1 MNDLLQEII
10 VNDWFQLIS
19 TVGLVIAWIVDRR
32 KRKVDFN
39 TSRVSMLDNIDD
51 LYDKF
56 SERFKKEYQALLLKV
71 ERLEKD
77 LEEAN
82 TNRENLMRRVE
93 GFERQSLTDKQLISE
108 LTAKVDKQQETI
120 ESQKLRINQL
130 ERSRV

>member
-1 MNDLLQEII
+1 MRDLLQEII

-39 TSRVSMLDNIDD
+39 TSRVSMLDNIDG

-71 ERLEKD
+71 EGLE
-77 LEEAN
+77 
-82 TNRENLMRRVE
+82 
-93 GFERQSLTDKQLISE
+93 
-108 LTAKVDKQQETI
+108 
-120 ESQKLRINQL
+120 
-130 ERSRV
+130 